1 MPKQPRLT
9 ETTAETALNAKY
21 QALVRDWAFWDK
33 PFDAALEHITRAMA
47 EALGARRASVW
58 LKSAQQLDL
67 AKLYD
72 AATQA
77 YSAGLQITAAAYP
90 DYFAALDADRVI
102 AATDAHTDY
111 RTCEF
116 SKSYLAPLGIGALL
130 DATLR
135 IAGKTEGVLCIE
147 HVGGARLWNEDEKRF
162 AISVADLLA
171 QLMIHHET
179 RRSEKRLREISAL
192 QQAVLDGANYAIV
205 STDVDGVIRSF
216 NAAAERMLG
225 YRAQELVGK
234 STLAILHDPMEV
246 ARRAAELSAELQQP
260 VAPGFEVFVAHARS
274 MQAEERE
281 WTYVRKDGARLPVLL
296 SVTALREA
304 DGAIT
309 GFLGIASDLS
319 DRRRAE
325 ELTRREQ
332 RLFAHMAQ
340 GVAQATGEAFFE
352 ILTAQLAEALQVDF
366 AFVGE
371 YVNDPAPGIEILSL
385 HMDGRPAPGFRYD
398 LANTPCAN
406 VLERGVCAYPQ
417 NVQACFPEDHLLAQM
432 AIESYVGVAL
442 HASDGRPLGILVIL
456 HRTPLTEPALAEN
469 LMRIFALRAASEL
482 ERRQQQ
488 RDIQDKE
495 RRYRALFEASGD
507 AIFLL
512 QEGCFT
518 DCNPATLEMF
528 ACRREQIIGDNPFHL
543 FPELQPDGRP
553 SREKVI
559 EKIEATFHGAPQT
572 FEWRYQRYDG
582 TLFDG
587 EVTLSAV
594 QLEGVPHV
602 YYATVRDITDRKQ
615 AEHALAQSR
624 QELLARNR
632 SLQQVNELSRR
643 LYGQLEV
650 DAVFE
655 TAAQTLLTISGA
667 SDLGVFLVDAGGE
680 HLQLKVSFGLR
691 QFLPDAVPVLP
702 VDGTL
707 IGRTL
712 KDKCLILSPDF
723 ASDER
728 MHPQIKAFFLAQ
740 GVTAAIFIPLLH
752 ADIPL
757 GVIALAFTQAYQFST
772 MELETLEAIGLTVSL
787 AFTNAR
793 QVDAL
798 AHLAQHDPLTGLP
811 NRMLLH
817 RAFERTPA
825 AEAASVNAALI
836 LLDLDRFK
844 EINDTLGHHVGDKV
858 LQHVARLLKTTLA
871 GRESL
876 LCRLGGDEFAVVLPG
891 ADADSAKGMAQEILA
906 ALRQPFQIEN
916 LPLEVG
922 ASLGIASFPEDGA
935 DSHALLRSADVAMY
949 AAKRSSAGLALY
961 NRQLDM
967 HTPER
972 LAMMVE
978 LAPAMRSGQ
987 LRLHFQPKF
996 DLQRSRVIG
1005 FEALVRWQHPEL
1017 GLLFP
1022 DKFLP
1027 LAEMGES
1034 IHFLTQEVLRL
1045 ALLQQQAWKAQG
1057 KAYTV
1062 SVNLSARNLI
1072 DDRFVLV
1079 LERLLGEHAVAPG
1092 ELELEITE
1100 TALMYDPQG
1109 AVALL
1114 DRVAA
1119 LGVQLSIDD
1128 YGTGYSSLSYLR
1140 RLPIQT
1146 LKIDRAFVQDMVHN
1160 EQDAIIV
1167 RSTIGLA
1174 HNLGLKVVA
1183 EGVEDAATLAM
1194 LRGMGCDQAQGYHLS
1209 KPKAWPELE
1218 PWLASFTHPY

>member
-1 MPKQPRLT
+1 MPKQPRWT
-9 ETTAETALNAKY
+9 ETTAGNALNAQY
-21 QALVRDWAFWDK
+21 LALVRDWAFWEK
-33 PFDAALEHITRAMA
+33 SFDAALEHITRAMA

-58 LKSAQQLDL
+58 LKSAEHLEQI
-67 AKLYD
+67 KLYD
-72 AATQA
+72 AVTQT
-77 YSAGLQITAAAYP
+77 YSAGTRIQAAEYP
-90 DYFAALDADRVI
+90 AYFAALDADRVI

-111 RTCEF
+111 RTREF
-116 SKSYLAPLGIGALL
+116 SQTYLTPLGIGAML

-135 IAGKTEGVLCIE
+135 IAGKSQGVLCVE

-162 AISVADLLA
+162 VVSVADLLS

-179 RRSEKRLREISAL
+179 RRSENRLREILAM
-192 QQAVLDGANYAIV
+192 QQAMLDGANYAII
-205 STDVDGVIRSF
+205 STAVDGTIRSF

-225 YRAQELVGK
+225 YRAEELVGK
-234 STLAILHDPMEV
+234 HTPAIWHDAAEV
-246 ARRAAELSAELQQP
+246 AQRAAELTQELQQP
-260 VAPGFEVFVAHARS
+260 VAPGFEVFVAHSRS
-274 MQAEERE
+274 AQAEERE
-281 WTYVRKDGARLPVLL
+281 WTYVRKDGSRFPALL

-304 DGAIT
+304 SGAIS

-340 GVAQATGEAFFE
+340 GVAQATGKAFFE

-371 YVNDPAPGIEILSL
+371 YVHDPAPGIEILSL

-417 NVQACFPEDHLLAQM
+417 NVQSCFPDDHLLAQM

-456 HRTPLTEPALAEN
+456 HRTPLPDPALAEN
-469 LMRIFALRAASEL
+469 LMRIFAVRAASEL

-488 RDIQDKE
+488 QDIQDKE

-507 AIFLL
+507 AIFLMR
-512 QEGCFT
+512 EDRFT
-518 DCNPATLEMF
+518 DCNPATLKMF
-528 ACRREQIIGDNPFHL
+528 ACSREQIVGETPYRFS
-543 FPELQPDGRP
+543 PEFQPDGRA
-553 SREKVI
+553 SKQKAL
-559 EKIEATFHGAPQT
+559 EKIGAAFYGAPQF
-572 FEWRYQRYDG
+572 FEWQHLRYDG
-582 TLFDG
+582 TPFDA
-587 EVTLSAV
+587 EVTLNVV
-594 QLEGVPHV
+594 QLGGVPHLH
-602 YYATVRDITDRKQ
+602 AAVRDITDRKKVEQ
-615 AEHALAQSR
+615 ELAQSR
-624 QELLARNR
+624 QELVARNR
-632 SLQQVNELSRR
+632 NLQLVNELSRR
-643 LYGQLEV
+643 LYGELEV
-650 DAVFE
+650 DAVFR
-655 TAAQTLLTISGA
+655 TAAQTLLSISGA
-667 SDLGVFLVDAGGE
+667 TDAGVFLVDASGE
-680 HLQLKVSFGLR
+680 NLFLRARFGIHLLV
-691 QFLPDAVPVLP
+691 PDAVPALP
-702 VDGTL
+702 VAGTL
-707 IGRTL
+707 IGHTL
-712 KDKCLILSPDF
+712 KEKRLIMSPDL
-723 ASDER
+723 ASDAR
-728 MHPQIKAFFLAQ
+728 MNPRFKAFFLAQ
-740 GVTAAIFIPLLH
+740 GVSAAIFIPLLQGE
-752 ADIPL
+752 IPL
-757 GVIALAFTQAYQFST
+757 GVIALAFTQSYQFSDL
-772 MELETLEAIGLTVSL
+772 ELETLEAIGVTVSL

-793 QVDAL
+793 QVDEL
-798 AHLAQHDPLTGLP
+798 EHLAKHDPLTGLP
-811 NRMLLH
+811 NRLLLH

-825 AEAASVNAALI
+825 TNKSPDGAALI

-858 LQHVARLLKTTLA
+858 LQHIAGLLQTTLA
-871 GRESL
+871 GRDAL

-891 ADADSAKGMAQEILA
+891 AGADGAKGVAQEILA

-916 LPLEVG
+916 MPLEVG
-922 ASLGIASFPEDGA
+922 ASLGIAFYPADGA

-949 AAKRSSAGLALY
+949 AAKRSSAGVAIY

-967 HTPER
+967 HSPER

-978 LAPAMRSGQ
+978 LSPAIRSGQ

-996 DLQRSRVIG
+996 DLQRSQVIG

-1034 IHFLTQEVLRL
+1034 IHFLTQEVLQL
-1045 ALLQQQAWKAQG
+1045 ALLQQQAWKTQG
-1057 KAYTV
+1057 KSYTV
-1062 SVNLSARNLI
+1062 SVNLSVRNLI
-1072 DDRFVLV
+1072 DDRFVLA
-1079 LERLLGEHAVAPG
+1079 LEQLLREHPVAPG

-1100 TALMYDPQG
+1100 SALMYDPQG

-1146 LKIDRAFVQDMVHN
+1146 LKIDRTFVQDMVHN

-1218 PWLASFTHPY
+1218 PWLAGFTHPY